1 MKKTIL
7 SVLLMLA
14 TVAVFAQQQIMS
26 FEVKG
31 DEKSYNQVRVV
42 NETSY
47 TNFHC
52 RVVILNEDK
61 SVKDVYGDYELKEK
75 GDSDANTKSGNESR
89 IKKGEWL
96 GVQFPKN
103 FTEEVSFFVE
113 YKDYPLFDVIVIHL
127 TDKGGGYEGEY

>member
-14 TVAVFAQQQIMS
+14 TVAVFAQQPIMS

-52 RVVILNEDK
+52 RVVLLNEDK

>member
-42 NETSY
+42 NETSC

-52 RVVILNEDK
+52 RVVLLNEDK

-127 TDKGGGYEGEY
+127 TDKGGGYEDEY

>member
-52 RVVILNEDK
+52 RVVLLNEDK

-127 TDKGGGYEGEY
+127 TDKGGGYE

>member
-1 MKKTIL
+1 
-7 SVLLMLA
+7 MLA

>member
-1 MKKTIL
+1 MKKIIL

-75 GDSDANTKSGNESR
+75 GDSDANTKSGSESR

-127 TDKGGGYEGEY
+127 TDKGGGYEDEY

>member
-52 RVVILNEDK
+52 RVVLLNEDK
-61 SVKDVYGDYELKEK
+61 SVKNVYGDYELKEK

-127 TDKGGGYEGEY
+127 TDKGGGYEDEY

>member
-1 MKKTIL
+1 
-7 SVLLMLA
+7 MLA

-52 RVVILNEDK
+52 RVVLLNEDK

-127 TDKGGGYEGEY
+127 TDKGGGYEDEY

>member
-52 RVVILNEDK
+52 RVVLLNEDK
-61 SVKDVYGDYELKEK
+61 SVKDVYGDYGLKEK

-127 TDKGGGYEGEY
+127 TDKGGGYEDEY